1 MGDPHPSRRWGRAL
15 AAFALAIS
23 AIVAIAVLAVQA
35 FNWGLAEGLGAGAVT
50 LVIYTVPATV
60 FDWPRLTFEDIINA
74 LGALVSAIG
83 SFIAWF
89 FGW

>member
-1 MGDPHPSRRWGRAL
+1 MAEPHAPRRRGQALVALTLVMGV
-15 AAFALAIS
+15 
-23 AIVAIAVLAVQA
+23 IVAIAVLAVQA